1 MTNTTRDNLIKAR
14 ELLADES
21 KWMKGMLI
29 VDGCMCILG
38 AIGVATG
45 IIPADT
51 RNLFNGAQTAV
62 YNALEDSPEV
72 VIVAHLA
79 RDTTVLTDPVA
90 ALYRWNDTGSRTHTE
105 VISLLDKAIATA

>member
-14 ELLADES
+14 ELLADEG

-51 RNLFNGAQTAV
+51 RNLFKGTQTAV
-62 YNALEDSPEV
+62 YDALEDSPEV
-72 VIVAHLA
+72 VIVARLA
-79 RDTTVLTDPVA
+79 RDTTVLADPVT
-90 ALYRWNDTGSRTHTE
+90 ALYRWNDNSSRTHDE
-105 VISLLDKAIATA
+105 VMDVLDKAIALA